1 VIPHESIAITVA
13 PSSANTEHL
22 PSEVRL
28 MMSKQLMDKE
38 T

>member
-1 VIPHESIAITVA
+1 VA

-38 T
+38 TWKVPN